1 MCRILASVPYE
12 FLDHTADVAVE
23 LYAPTREALFA
34 EALAAFTA
42 TLTDPQ
48 KVDAEVTHRLEV
60 AAEDLPGLMV
70 EWLGE
75 LVYRFEVDGLL
86 FARAKVAIEERGGGF
101 RLVAEARGESYDEE
115 KHPLEVQVKGVTYH
129 RLEVR
134 EEPGGGWFG
143 RVIFDI

>member
-1 MCRILASVPYE
+1 MSHE

-23 LYAPTREALFA
+23 LRAPTREALFA
-34 EALAAFTA
+34 EALVALTD
-42 TLTDPQ
+42 TLTDPAR
-48 KVDAEVTHRLEV
+48 VARDETHRLEV
-60 AAEDLPGLMV
+60 EAEDLPGLMV

-86 FARAKVAIEERGGGF
+86 FAGAEVAIEEGEGRL

-134 EEPGGGWFG
+134 EEEDGGGWIG

>member
-1 MCRILASVPYE
+1 M
-12 FLDHTADVAVE
+12 E
-23 LYAPTREALFA
+23 LRAPSREALFA
-34 EALAAFTA
+34 EALVAFTD
-42 TLTDPQ
+42 TLTDHRRVAP
-48 KVDAEVTHRLEV
+48 DEVHRLEV
-60 AAEDLPGLMV
+60 TAEDLPGLMV

-86 FARAKVAIEERGGGF
+86 FSRAEVRVEEGDEGW

-134 EEPGGGWFG
+134 EEADGGGWFG

>member
-1 MCRILASVPYE
+1 MAYE
-12 FLDHTADVAVE
+12 FFDHTADVAVE
-23 LYAPTREALFA
+23 LRSPTREELFA
-34 EALAAFTA
+34 EALVAFTD
-42 TLTDPQ
+42 TLTDPAR
-48 KVDAEVTHRLEV
+48 VGRDEVHGLEV

-86 FARAKVAIEERGGGF
+86 FSGAEVAIEEGEGGL
-101 RLVAEARGESYDEE
+101 RLVAKARGESYDEE

-134 EEPGGGWFG
+134 EEGGGGGWFG

>member
-1 MCRILASVPYE
+1 MPYE
-12 FLDHTADVAVE
+12 FLDHTADVAVA
-23 LYAPTREALFA
+23 LSAPTREALFG
-34 EALAAFTA
+34 EALAAFTD
-42 TLTDPQ
+42 TVTDPRR
-48 KVDAEVTHRLEV
+48 VAADEVHRLEV
-60 AAEDLPGLMV
+60 EAEDLPGLMV

-86 FARAKVAIEERGGGF
+86 FSRVGVAIEEGDGAY

-129 RLEVR
+129 GLEVR
-134 EEPGGGWFG
+134 EEEDGGGWYG